1 MLPVETEPTDKILNP
16 KKLKFSETST
26 QSNQSSL
33 QSSISSPKKKK
44 NEKKKSIKKE
54 TVEIHNWGG
63 ESVWDLLSDIDDS
76 STSKSLPSSSSKTLT
91 SSSSTKST
99 TAPSPLRSPEKKD
112 VLKKPTKQ
120 LRSGKKSKGLS
131 SDEYITSENDSVYS
145 DESPPRKSRDGK
157 KNKEEIP
164 VYIAKTLNSCID
176 ELTDSITQNDG
187 LEDIDMD
194 MNIPNGYSAGDSEQE
209 QYGAQQKNRHVNG
222 NYIPSLQL
230 RNLSESEE
238 QSCEYNGQDQ
248 LEDAR
253 QMSWRSSV
261 SSGGQS
267 SRSTSET
274 RDASM
279 QTDSPFMSLPIRSPM
294 STQTES
300 GSRHSLSA
308 SPISVWNSVDKCI
321 KSPKGHSDGGK
332 EKSPGGKKMVK
343 TKQCKLSDLSH
354 TTPDTWSADITDV
367 PPNFDANVDMESG
380 SESDGDAVI
389 VETETCSPATPS
401 TSDHFFESGYMV
413 LQEPPSGKQIPVK
426 YEVTLKP
433 EETNI
438 HYNVEKT
445 EYKTYGLHSPGR
457 ETENIPESININ
469 ITDNTSN
476 VSENRYE
483 TITRQQFQLN
493 QATDETPSGN
503 IISERTFRASSEL
516 SSDRSDSNLEIRSER
531 SNVDTDE
538 QNFVETTVQNF
549 PINPIDND
557 RLIGKEEDMFSPRE
571 SDTTSDYG
579 TMIYD
584 RRRGVSAA
592 YDSDDIDSLA
602 SYGKYFTGSQE
613 NTPRGNI
620 TKLESDQTESGSFHE
635 GENEPQNLEQTSNM
649 TPRSFISEDQKLS
662 VESINASRDTS
673 RSSDDVYV
681 SAEMSRTS
689 SMSSEYKTPQQ
700 SPREGDEINDLSC
713 ENIQIPDISDSS
725 KALINEKLKE
735 EIKMQKTVS
744 VNTEQLKEREQVIR
758 ETLKN
763 ELQKKQHYAE
773 IKANYPDFS
782 TVYTDG
788 SKNGDRVASA
798 ADFRDRAATL
808 RLPSNASIFTAEAE
822 WFQHSRKAV
831 QAHIAQGKTPEV
843 KQASAPTPTAP
854 VSDTP
859 SVHGVGS
866 SKSAI
871 DTRVSRMEQ
880 QLRQQREEQQQSMQQ
895 MQSLLSS
902 MATLTEEMRQSNRS
916 SGTSPSRY
924 YRSDNTSRGRGQG
937 RRGGYNNRA
946 GKRRT
951 QTPDGACFY
960 CHKQV
965 HFKRDCRKLNNSPGS
980 KPSTQN
986 KQTERKSVTMNVPE
1000 DQVTERPSNGFTV
1013 VGTIGTAQL

>member
-1 MLPVETEPTDKILNP
+1 
-16 KKLKFSETST
+16 
-26 QSNQSSL
+26 
-33 QSSISSPKKKK
+33 
-44 NEKKKSIKKE
+44 
-54 TVEIHNWGG
+54 
-63 ESVWDLLSDIDDS
+63 
-76 STSKSLPSSSSKTLT
+76 
-91 SSSSTKST
+91 
-99 TAPSPLRSPEKKD
+99 
-112 VLKKPTKQ
+112 
-120 LRSGKKSKGLS
+120 
-131 SDEYITSENDSVYS
+131 
-145 DESPPRKSRDGK
+145 
-157 KNKEEIP
+157 
-164 VYIAKTLNSCID
+164 
-176 ELTDSITQNDG
+176 
-187 LEDIDMD
+187 
-194 MNIPNGYSAGDSEQE
+194 
-209 QYGAQQKNRHVNG
+209 
-222 NYIPSLQL
+222 
-230 RNLSESEE
+230 
-238 QSCEYNGQDQ
+238 
-248 LEDAR
+248 
-253 QMSWRSSV
+253 
-261 SSGGQS
+261 
-267 SRSTSET
+267 
-274 RDASM
+274 
-279 QTDSPFMSLPIRSPM
+279 
-294 STQTES
+294 
-300 GSRHSLSA
+300 
-308 SPISVWNSVDKCI
+308 
-321 KSPKGHSDGGK
+321 
-332 EKSPGGKKMVK
+332 MVK

-662 VESINASRDTS
+662 VESINTSRDTS
-673 RSSDDVYV
+673 RSSEDVYV
-681 SAEMSRTS
+681 TAEMSRTS

-713 ENIQIPDISDSS
+713 ENIQIPDISDPS

-735 EIKMQKTVS
+735 EIKMQKTVRKSKDDSAISSDFTDGDS
-744 VNTEQLKEREQVIR
+744 VSVSPRGSQLSEKLLGVGNIGPDLVEVRTTETETSFEPSSGAQSYLPKLVDIDNKSVQKIPQKDSGNVFDDEDMEELMSQTTEYLSNVQNQNNGAISDSDTIGGQEHHSPACIENKMFVEKESSDRSLSPGEVAADDMYEQFASGLNSGSGGEMESEYFSNENDNTDGHHEDSRSSIEMGINSMPERRNSAELLEMMDSKNLNLEKCSSLSNIR
-758 ETLKN
+758 KDVDVSDFRRSVSENCMDQYEEAASLHSSSSNDSIVFRIYGTVTHQREYGAIETLYI
-763 ELQKKQHYAE
+763 Q
-773 IKANYPDFS
+773 
-782 TVYTDG
+782 T
-788 SKNGDRVASA
+788 
-798 ADFRDRAATL
+798 
-808 RLPSNASIFTAEAE
+808 
-822 WFQHSRKAV
+822 
-831 QAHIAQGKTPEV
+831 
-843 KQASAPTPTAP
+843 
-854 VSDTP
+854 
-859 SVHGVGS
+859 
-866 SKSAI
+866 
-871 DTRVSRMEQ
+871 
-880 QLRQQREEQQQSMQQ
+880 
-895 MQSLLSS
+895 
-902 MATLTEEMRQSNRS
+902 
-916 SGTSPSRY
+916 
-924 YRSDNTSRGRGQG
+924 GR
-937 RRGGYNNRA
+937 
-946 GKRRT
+946 
-951 QTPDGACFY
+951 
-960 CHKQV
+960 
-965 HFKRDCRKLNNSPGS
+965 
-980 KPSTQN
+980 
-986 KQTERKSVTMNVPE
+986 
-1000 DQVTERPSNGFTV
+1000 
-1013 VGTIGTAQL
+1013 I